1 MNTKAIW
8 PCKSYSVLMHSADN
22 YYGKDVLLFFFAL
35 ARVIN
40 FKLLNIRCTV
50 SLIALSSSF
59 SEIKEDNV
67 LNRSSPPDVFLGKG
81 VLETCGSKFR
91 GKHPRRS
98 VMLSNFTEL
107 TLRHWCLLIDLLHIF
122 RTPFYKKIYGGLLLI
137 EEKHLYE
144 MV

>member
-1 MNTKAIW
+1 MNRKAIR

-67 LNRSSPPDVFLGKG
+67 LNRSSLTEVFLGKG
-81 VLETCGSKFR
+81 VLETCGKFR
-91 GKHPRRS
+91 GKHPCRS

-107 TLRHWCLLIDLLHIF
+107 TLRHWCPLINLLHIF
-122 RTPFYKKIYGGLLLI
+122 RTPFHKKIYGGLLLI